1 MGSHGNSY
9 AHLQPQVQELMQ
21 KSNAE
26 RRMYLRGDIFV
37 DYETARLIHAELEQ
51 AFSDP
56 DKLRPNSLLLLGE
69 SDSGKSTI
77 FEQFCSRHPASDN
90 EDGLHAKI
98 PVVRSQFPEADG
110 LKVWHELSG
119 DLNIV
124 LPDTA
129 PTNRHKTRVV
139 KKLRDVGAKV
149 IILDEV
155 ANLTFSTETR
165 QATAFKAVKYLIN
178 AFKRPLVI
186 ALTPEIWDIFKT
198 DEHVR
203 TRFKVLPIVRLENDE
218 EFAEL
223 LDNWEAV
230 LPLKK
235 PSKLSG
241 AKLRARIYEI
251 SGGLMGNIEEVLK
264 SAAGAAI
271 GEEEQIT
278 LGVLKMI
285 GFVTSND
292 VDTLIRKK
300 MRGHKGKS

>member
-1 MGSHGNSY
+1 MASPGNPY
-9 AHLQPQVQELMQ
+9 AHLQPHVQELMNQ
-21 KSNAE
+21 SDGE
-26 RRMYLRGDIFV
+26 RRSYLRGDIFV
-37 DYETARLIHAELEQ
+37 DYESARLIHAELEQ
-51 AFSDP
+51 AFNDP
-56 DKLRPNSLLLLGE
+56 DKVRPNSILLLGE
-69 SDSGKSTI
+69 PDSGKSTI
-77 FEQFCSRHPASDN
+77 FEQFCARHPASDN
-90 EDGLHAKI
+90 ENGLHAKI
-98 PVVRSQFPEADG
+98 PVVRSQFPESDG
-110 LKVWHELSG
+110 LKVWQEISG

-124 LPDTA
+124 LPDSATM
-129 PTNRHKTRVV
+129 PRHKAKVLE
-139 KKLRDVGAKV
+139 KLKDVEAKV

-178 AFKRPLVI
+178 SFRRPLVI

-198 DEHVR
+198 DGHIR
-203 TRFKVLPIVRLENDE
+203 TRFKVFPVVRQENDA

-241 AKLRARIYEI
+241 TKLRARIHAL

-264 SAAGAAI
+264 LAAEAAI

-278 LGVLKMI
+278 LGVLRKI
-285 GFVTSND
+285 GFATSED
-292 VDTLIRKK
+292 VDTLVRRK
-300 MRGHKGKS
+300 MRGSKGKS